1 MDNGRWTAEEYREYL
16 KTGQE
21 PARRSAVSPSRCQ
34 PARPSGVSLDEE
46 RTPYEKLSRRVTAY
60 AAQEYMKKRGVTDAE
75 VVLPEDQ
82 PKKKRKY
89 RNEPVTV
96 DGIRF
101 DSKHEARVYQ
111 ELMLRVK
118 TGELKCVLRQ
128 VKFDLGGGP
137 HAQKSSRY
145 QYVADF
151 VTIDR
156 ENKAT
161 VIDAKSEITRKNR
174 TYINKKRQ
182 MLSEWGMEI
191 EEV

>member
-1 MDNGRWTAEEYREYL
+1 MDNGKWTAEEYREYL
-16 KTGQE
+16 RTGRE

-75 VVLPEDQ
+75 IVLPEDR

-101 DSKHEARVYQ
+101 DSKHEAAVYQ

-118 TGELKCVLRQ
+118 SGELRNVLLQ
-128 VKFDLGGGP
+128 VPFLLPGGI
-137 HAQKSSRY
+137 R
-145 QYVADF
+145 YVADF
-151 VTIDR
+151 VTLTPDFKI
-156 ENKAT
+156 EG
-161 VIDAKSEITRKNR
+161 VYDAKSEITRKNR
-174 TYINKKRQ
+174 VYINKKKQ
-182 MLSEWGMEI
+182 MKACWGIEI
-191 EEV
+191 REV